1 MVRRLASK
9 IKNNRFVTAV
19 LKVGSGQ
26 LISQIISVITVPVL
40 SRIYADTAYGDAALI
55 TSTAAVIIDLATFSL
70 SSAIMKPEKKE
81 EARKVFTTAFLL
93 NALVATML
101 VTVCLTLQNQFNL
114 FTVSEDYGTAIL
126 LMWLYIITFA
136 TNSLMTVYMN
146 KQGKYNKL
154 FFNPIIASGAQ
165 VLLAIPL
172 GLLGFGYKGF
182 MLTYIASNTVA
193 VAHMM
198 WKNNPFYRGY
208 RFHHLLEVVKTYKD
222 YILYQCPSNF
232 IGTFAIEY
240 PTQYLGRCFTTQ
252 QLGDYSL
259 CVRVMKYPIR
269 LIAAPI
275 STVYFRTATEYHRE
289 GKNLA
294 AFTYKMIF
302 WILLVSA
309 VPVGIFIMTSKPL
322 FAFIL
327 GESWREAGSLASFL
341 VIQYVMMFCS
351 QTTSY
356 CRVSLGRQKVNLVVT
371 IIRLIISIGFCIGGY
386 TLFHSM
392 EGTVFCYSLGQCIYG
407 IYDMAVNFY
416 IMDKKYLWRYLGIST
431 AHTGLMFA
439 VLILSRYVPGL

>member
-1 MVRRLASK
+1 MIQSLIHK
-9 IKNNRFVTAV
+9 IRNNRFVAAT

-26 LISQIISVITVPVL
+26 LISQIISVITVPIL
-40 SRIYADTAYGDAALI
+40 SRIYADTAYGDTAFI
-55 TSTAAVIIDLATFSL
+55 TSTASIVINLATFGL
-70 SSAIMKPEKKE
+70 SSAIMKPEKLEDAK
-81 EARKVFTTAFLL
+81 KVFTTAFLL
-93 NALVATML
+93 NATAATML
-101 VTVCLTLQNQFNL
+101 VMVCLIFQRQFSL
-114 FTVSEDYGTAIL
+114 FVISEDYSTALL
-126 LMWLYIITFA
+126 LMWLYIIAFA
-136 TNSLMTVYMN
+136 TNTLMTVYMN

-154 FFNPIIASGAQ
+154 FFNPIIGAGAQ

-182 MLTYIASNTVA
+182 LITYIISNTVA
-193 VAHMM
+193 NAHMM
-198 WKNNPFYRGY
+198 WKNNPFYKGY
-208 RFHHLLEVVKTYKD
+208 QLRHLLEVTKSYKD

-232 IGTFAIEY
+232 ISTSAIEY

-252 QLGDYSL
+252 QLGGYSL

-269 LIAAPI
+269 LIASPI

-294 AFTYKMIF
+294 AFTYKMISRIF
-302 WILLVSA
+302 LISA
-309 VPVGIFIMTSKPL
+309 VPVAVFIMTSKPL
-322 FAFIL
+322 FAFVL
-327 GESWREAGSLASFL
+327 GESWREAGALAGFL
-341 VIQYVMMFCS
+341 VIQYVIMFCS

-371 IIRLIISIGFCIGGY
+371 SVNLVISIGSCVAGY

-416 IMDKKYLWRYLGIST
+416 IMDKKYLWKYLGIST
-431 AHTGLMFA
+431 VYTGLMF
-439 VLILSRYVPGL
+439 VFLLLSR

>member
-1 MVRRLASK
+1 MIRSLIHK
-9 IKNNRFVTAV
+9 IRNNRFVTAT

-26 LISQIISVITVPVL
+26 LISQLVSVIIVPIL
-40 SRIYADTAYGDAALI
+40 SRIYADTAYGDTAFI
-55 TSTAAVIIDLATFSL
+55 TSTASIVINLATFGL
-70 SSAIMKPEKKE
+70 SSAIMKPEKLEDAK
-81 EARKVFTTAFLL
+81 KVFTTAFLL
-93 NALVATML
+93 NATAATML
-101 VTVCLTLQNQFNL
+101 VMVCLIFQRQFSL
-114 FTVSEDYGTAIL
+114 FVISEDYSTALL
-126 LMWLYIITFA
+126 LMWLYIIAFA
-136 TNSLMTVYMN
+136 TNTLMTVYMN

-154 FFNPIIASGAQ
+154 FFNPIIGAGAQ

-182 MLTYIASNTVA
+182 LITYIISNTVA
-193 VAHMM
+193 NAHMM

-208 RFHHLLEVVKTYKD
+208 QLGHLLEVVKTYKD

-232 IGTFAIEY
+232 IGTSAIEY

-252 QLGDYSL
+252 QLGGYSL

-269 LIAAPI
+269 LIASPI

-294 AFTYKMIF
+294 AFTYKMISRIF
-302 WILLVSA
+302 LISV
-309 VPVGIFIMTSKPL
+309 VPVAVFIMTSKPL
-322 FAFIL
+322 FAFVL
-327 GESWREAGSLASFL
+327 GESWREAGALAGFL
-341 VIQYVMMFCS
+341 VIQYVIMFCS

-371 IIRLIISIGFCIGGY
+371 SVNLVISIGSCVAGY

-416 IMDKKYLWRYLGIST
+416 IMDKKYLWKYLGIST
-431 AHTGLMFA
+431 VYTGLMFA
-439 VLILSRYVPGL
+439 FLILSR